1 VSDPAIVVQSVS
13 KRFRIYER
21 AADLAWEVLTG
32 RPRHREFTALDAVTF
47 SIARGEIVGIIGRNG
62 AGKSTLLKIIAE
74 ILEPST
80 GRVEVNGRLSA
91 ILELGSGFNP
101 EYTGRENIY
110 LGGLCLGLRRED
122 IRAREADIIAFSE
135 LEAFIDQPFKTY
147 SSGMQARLTFSVAV
161 SINPDILIV
170 DEALSVGDA
179 KFQRKCFRKFED
191 FRASGATILFV
202 THQSG
207 VVEAICDRA
216 IYLANGTVAFD
227 GPPGEAVARYFQN
240 LFGQETEPTCTGK
253 ESSVEAQ
260 AKAVEACNLSA
271 KAERRYGTGEV
282 TITQWGLHDEGGAPT
297 SICLSGEPYRLFC
310 DARCNVESIEGL
322 EIGIGVNTKTGIVL
336 AAHNSAK
343 HRVRLPPMRKGDVI
357 RVTLD
362 MNMNLGPGDYFV
374 TFGAWSLHAERHY
387 DRRVDAFH
395 FSVRAEPELDLS
407 LVNLRPRYRATKL
420 MVETA

>member
-1 VSDPAIVVQSVS
+1 MSEPAIVVQRLS

-21 AADLAWEVLTG
+21 AADLVWEVLTG
-32 RPRHREFTALDAVTF
+32 RRRHREFTALDAVTF

-74 ILEPST
+74 TMEPSA
-80 GRVEVNGRLSA
+80 GRVEVNGRISA

-110 LGGLCLGLRRED
+110 LGGLCLGLRREE

-179 KFQRKCFRKFED
+179 KFQRKCFRKFEE

-207 VVEAICDRA
+207 VVEAICNRA
-216 IYLANGTVAFD
+216 IYLASGAVAFD
-227 GPPGEAVARYFQN
+227 GPPGEAVAQYFQD
-240 LFGQETEPTCTGK
+240 LFGQEKETTGPGK
-253 ESSVEAQ
+253 APAVEEQANGVEAQ
-260 AKAVEACNLSA
+260 KLPEKV
-271 KAERRYGTGEV
+271 ERRYGTGEV
-282 TITQWGLHDEGGAPT
+282 TITHCGLHDQGGAST
-297 SICLSGEPYRLFC
+297 TMCLSGATYRLYC
-310 DARCNVESIEGL
+310 DAHCNIESIEGL
-322 EIGIGVNTKTGIVL
+322 QIGIGVSTRTGILL
-336 AAHNSAK
+336 AAHNSVK
-343 HRVRLPPMRKGDVI
+343 HRVHMPPMRKGDVV

-362 MNMNLGPGDYFV
+362 VTMNLGPGDYFV
-374 TFGAWSLHAERHY
+374 TFGAWSFQAEKPF
-387 DRRVDAFH
+387 DRRVDALH
-395 FSVRAEPELDLS
+395 FSVRAGPELERC
-407 LVNLRPRYRATKL
+407 LVNLKPRYMATKL

>member
-1 VSDPAIVVQSVS
+1 VSNPAILVQCVS

-47 SIARGEIVGIIGRNG
+47 SIARGEIVGIVGRNG

-179 KFQRKCFRKFED
+179 KFQRKCFRKFEE

-227 GPPGEAVARYFQN
+227 GPPGEAVAQYFQN
-240 LFGQETEPTCTGK
+240 LFGPEKEPICQGK
-253 ESSVEAQ
+253 KSSVEAQ
-260 AKAVEACNLSA
+260 TQAVEARNPSA

-282 TITQWGLHDEGGAPT
+282 TITQCGLHDAGGAST

-310 DARCNVESIEGL
+310 DARCNVEKMEGL

-407 LVNLRPRYRATKL
+407 LVNLRPRYSATKL
-420 MVETA
+420 TVETA